1 MEVSENTNPNFEKKK
16 TSNAL
21 NAERTIHRVIF
32 NPKKA
37 SPRETLRV
45 PVPKFDDG
53 VFLVPGSL
61 SLIFDLKVNGHAS
74 NHLVSNVSKSWSCPC
89 AWISFTHLSLES

>member
-16 TSNAL
+16 RQTPSI
-21 NAERTIHRVIF
+21 IHRVIF